1 MNFDQFIKL
10 LEAIAPL
17 LQVLIWPFIVVFI
30 WRAFKA
36 YVEVLRNAKD
46 ISEMGLDVGATGLK
60 LHFKKQVEVAT
71 MLVQDNAAKQLENA
85 QGAHLSVSPV
95 QTEAIV
101 NVVSQATNPVT
112 AQRIVGAKLLWVD
125 DHPENNIYARRAMEA
140 VGIQITLSQSTE
152 DALEKL
158 RSDTYNVIISDMGR
172 QPPDPQAPYDK
183 RAGYTLLDK
192 LRDQHIFTPFI
203 IYAGSSSPEHQ
214 AETKRHG
221 GFGTTNN
228 SQVLFQMVIDAT
240 QQK

>member
-30 WRAFKA
+30 WRALKI
-36 YVEVLRNAKD
+36 YIEDLRKD
-46 ISEMGLDVGATGLK
+46 KNVSEMGIDVSATGLK
-60 LHFKKQVEVAT
+60 LNFKKQVEVAT
-71 MLVQDNAAKQLENA
+71 MLVQADVAKQLENA
-85 QGAHLSVSPV
+85 QGAHPLVSPV

-101 NVVSQATNPVT
+101 DVVSRTTNPVT
-112 AQRIVGAKLLWVD
+112 AQRIAGAKLLWVD
-125 DHPENNIYARRAMEA
+125 DRPENNIYPRRAMEA
-140 VGIQITLSQSTE
+140 VGIQVTLSKSTE
-152 DALEKL
+152 EALEKL
-158 RSDTYNVIISDMGR
+158 RSHTYDVIISDMGR
-172 QPPDPQAPYDK
+172 QPSDSQAPYDQ

-221 GFGTTNN
+221 GIGTTNN
-228 SQVLFQMVIDAT
+228 PQVLFQLVIDAI
-240 QQK
+240 QQG